1 MRLIDINARFLTQ
14 ATTGVQRVA
23 EELVRALDRELES
36 SSELRKR
43 YSFRLV
49 APTGKRR
56 HVDLHHIST
65 VEVGRLRGQQWE
77 QLELP
82 AYTGGRLLLNLC
94 NTAPV

>member
-23 EELVRALDRELES
+23 EQLVRALDRELKA

-49 APTGKRR
+49 APAGERR
-56 HVDLHHIST
+56 HIDS
-65 VEVGRLRGQQWE
+65 
-77 QLELP
+77 
-82 AYTGGRLLLNLC
+82 
-94 NTAPV
+94 